1 MESILKGITLLRGV
15 HHACIYQEGKDP
27 VSTFPE
33 DAAESIAL
41 SHDLID
47 QIFSALKAI
56 NKSHNEIYFSIGD
69 KFLVTYLMHET
80 CIAILLTDKKI
91 NFPLV
96 NMGIKSARTKVQRKI
111 KEEQQEKIAS
121 LAPQGK
127 ADQTPPTDEELQ
139 PVLDQL
145 ADILKKYLGPAA
157 IFVFEDDVNK
167 WKKTYIQSHEN
178 LSFLVEITQQGL
190 DPKTEQHEF
199 AEQAQRVID
208 RFAVES

>member
-15 HHACIYQEGKDP
+15 HYACIYQEGKEP
-27 VSTFPE
+27 VSTFPDE
-33 DAAESIAL
+33 MSASMNL

-56 NKSHNEIYFSIGD
+56 DKSHNEIYFSMGD
-69 KFLVTYLMHET
+69 RFLVGYLMHET

-96 NMGIKSARTKVQRKI
+96 HMGIKSASAKIQRKI
-111 KEEQQEKIAS
+111 KEEQQEKIAR
-121 LAPQGK
+121 LAPQQV
-127 ADQTPPTDEELQ
+127 AAEQVPPTDEELQ

-145 ADILKKYLGPAA
+145 STILKKYLGPAA
-157 IFVFEDDVNK
+157 IFVFEDDVKK

-178 LSFLVEITQQGL
+178 LPHLVEIIKQEL
-190 DPKTEQHEF
+190 DPNK
-199 AEQAQRVID
+199 EQADFYQQAKIVID
-208 RFAVES
+208 DFLDS